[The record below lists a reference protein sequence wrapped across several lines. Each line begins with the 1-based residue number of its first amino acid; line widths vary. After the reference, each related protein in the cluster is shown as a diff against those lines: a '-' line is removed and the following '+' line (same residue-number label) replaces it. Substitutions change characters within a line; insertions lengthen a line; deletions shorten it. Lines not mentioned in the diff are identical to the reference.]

1 MEKFKPAIKYGVI
14 LAVISIVVFML
25 QYALMADSFGN
36 MTGWLIQ
43 GVVFFLALPIV
54 FLILGARDCKPN
66 FKPYTFGNAFLAAFI
81 TGVSSA
87 LFVLVFN
94 IIFATVIDP
103 GFDDMIKDKVME
115 KQEAQFEANKGIAGK
130 AKQTGYGLVWYGI
143 LALIIGAVQKD
154 KKNPELQDSI
164 A

>member
-1 MEKFKPAIKYGVI
+1 
-14 LAVISIVVFML
+14 
-25 QYALMADSFGN
+25 
-36 MTGWLIQ
+36 
-43 GVVFFLALPIV
+43 V

-103 GFDDMIKDKVME
+103 GFDDMIKDKVMDGVEERLENANMSDEEISKIME